1 MENEKMLITLERY
14 DQLIAERAVYK
25 NEAQRLEDE
34 NIELKA
40 QIKDLEEENNKIPL
54 IHFNTSKTTDEEEEL
69 LDDDTIYFDRRVST
83 SL

>member
-14 DQLIAERAVYK
+14 DQLIAERAVCK

-54 IHFNTSKTTDEEEEL
+54 IHFNTSKTTDEEEVL
-69 LDDDTIYFDRRVST
+69 IVD
-83 SL
+83 

>member
-40 QIKDLEEENNKIPL
+40 QIKDLEEENNKIPS
-54 IHFNTSKTTDEEEEL
+54 IHFNTPKTTDEEEEL
-69 LDDDTIYFDRRVST
+69 LDDDTI
-83 SL
+83 

>member
-54 IHFNTSKTTDEEEEL
+54 IHFNTSKTTDDEEAL
-69 LDDDTIYFDRRVST
+69 LDE
-83 SL
+83 

>member
-54 IHFNTSKTTDEEEEL
+54 IHFNTSKTTDEEEVL
-69 LDDDTIYFDRRVST
+69 IVD
-83 SL
+83 

>member
-1 MENEKMLITLERY
+1 MENEKMLITIERY
-14 DQLIAERAVYK
+14 DQLIGERAVYK

-54 IHFNTSKTTDEEEEL
+54 IHFNTSKTTDDEEEL
-69 LDDDTIYFDRRVST
+69 LDD
-83 SL
+83 

>member
-40 QIKDLEEENNKIPL
+40 QIKDLKEENNKIPS
-54 IHFNTSKTTDEEEEL
+54 IHFNTPKTTDEEEEL
-69 LDDDTIYFDRRVST
+69 LDDDTI
-83 SL
+83 

>member
-40 QIKDLEEENNKIPL
+40 QIKDLEEENNKIPS
-54 IHFNTSKTTDEEEEL
+54 IHFNTPKTTDEEEVL
-69 LDDDTIYFDRRVST
+69 IVDDTI
-83 SL
+83 

>member
-1 MENEKMLITLERY
+1 MENEKMLITLEKY

-54 IHFNTSKTTDEEEEL
+54 IHFNTSKTTDEEEVL
-69 LDDDTIYFDRRVST
+69 IVD
-83 SL
+83 

>member
-1 MENEKMLITLERY
+1 MENKKMLITLERY

-69 LDDDTIYFDRRVST
+69 LDDDTI
-83 SL
+83 

>member
-25 NEAQRLEDE
+25 NEAQRLKDE

-54 IHFNTSKTTDEEEEL
+54 IHFNTSKTTDEEEVL
-69 LDDDTIYFDRRVST
+69 IVDDTI
-83 SL
+83 

>member
-54 IHFNTSKTTDEEEEL
+54 IHFNTLKTIDEEEEL
-69 LDDDTIYFDRRVST
+69 LDE
-83 SL
+83 

>member
-1 MENEKMLITLERY
+1 MEKEKMLITLERY

-40 QIKDLEEENNKIPL
+40 QIKDLEEENNKIPS
-54 IHFNTSKTTDEEEEL
+54 IHFNTPKTTDEEEVL
-69 LDDDTIYFDRRVST
+69 IVDDTI
-83 SL
+83 

>member
-1 MENEKMLITLERY
+1 METEKMLITLERY

-40 QIKDLEEENNKIPL
+40 QIKDLEEEKNKIPS
-54 IHFNTSKTTDEEEEL
+54 IHFNTSKTTDEEEVL
-69 LDDDTIYFDRRVST
+69 IVD
-83 SL
+83 

>member
-54 IHFNTSKTTDEEEEL
+54 IHFNTSKTTDEEEVL
-69 LDDDTIYFDRRVST
+69 IVDDTI
-83 SL
+83 

>member
-54 IHFNTSKTTDEEEEL
+54 IHFNTSKTTDEEEL
-69 LDDDTIYFDRRVST
+69 LIVD
-83 SL
+83 

>member
-1 MENEKMLITLERY
+1 MEKEKMLITLERY

-40 QIKDLEEENNKIPL
+40 QIKDLEEENNKIPS
-54 IHFNTSKTTDEEEEL
+54 IHFNTPKTTDEEEEL
-69 LDDDTIYFDRRVST
+69 LDDDTI
-83 SL
+83 

>member
-34 NIELKA
+34 NIELKT
-40 QIKDLEEENNKIPL
+40 QIKDLEEENNKIPS
-54 IHFNTSKTTDEEEEL
+54 IHFNTPKTTDEEEVL
-69 LDDDTIYFDRRVST
+69 IVDDTI
-83 SL
+83 

>member
-40 QIKDLEEENNKIPL
+40 QIKDLEEENNKIPS
-54 IHFNTSKTTDEEEEL
+54 IRFNTPKTTDEEEVL
-69 LDDDTIYFDRRVST
+69 IVDDTI
-83 SL
+83 

>member
-1 MENEKMLITLERY
+1 MENEKMLITLEKY

-40 QIKDLEEENNKIPL
+40 QIKDLEEENNKIPS
-54 IHFNTSKTTDEEEEL
+54 IHFNTPKTTDEEEVL
-69 LDDDTIYFDRRVST
+69 IVDDTI
-83 SL
+83 

>member
-14 DQLIAERAVYK
+14 DQFIAERAVYK

-54 IHFNTSKTTDEEEEL
+54 IHFNTSKTTDEEEVL
-69 LDDDTIYFDRRVST
+69 IVD
-83 SL
+83 

>member
-1 MENEKMLITLERY
+1 MEKEKMLITLERY

-54 IHFNTSKTTDEEEEL
+54 IHFNTSKTTDDEEEL
-69 LDDDTIYFDRRVST
+69 LDD
-83 SL
+83 

>member
-69 LDDDTIYFDRRVST
+69 LDD
-83 SL
+83 

>member
-40 QIKDLEEENNKIPL
+40 QIKDFEKVLFIKAPISVFE
-54 IHFNTSKTTDEEEEL
+54 KTKEEL
-69 LDDDTIYFDRRVST
+69 LDD
-83 SL
+83 

>member
-40 QIKDLEEENNKIPL
+40 QIKDLEEENYKIPL
-54 IHFNTSKTTDEEEEL
+54 IHFNTSKTTDEEEVL
-69 LDDDTIYFDRRVST
+69 IVD
-83 SL
+83 

>member
-54 IHFNTSKTTDEEEEL
+54 IHFNTSKTTDDEEEL
-69 LDDDTIYFDRRVST
+69 LDD
-83 SL
+83 

>member
-40 QIKDLEEENNKIPL
+40 QIKDLEEENNKIPS
-54 IHFNTSKTTDEEEEL
+54 IHF
-69 LDDDTIYFDRRVST
+69 
-83 SL
+83 

>member
-40 QIKDLEEENNKIPL
+40 QIKDLEEEKNKIPL
-54 IHFNTSKTTDEEEEL
+54 IHFNTSKTTDEEEEEL
-69 LDDDTIYFDRRVST
+69 LDE
-83 SL
+83 

>member
-69 LDDDTIYFDRRVST
+69 LDDDTI
-83 SL
+83 

>member
-54 IHFNTSKTTDEEEEL
+54 IHFNTPKTTDEEEVL
-69 LDDDTIYFDRRVST
+69 IVD
-83 SL
+83 

>member
-54 IHFNTSKTTDEEEEL
+54 IHFNTSKTTDEE
-69 LDDDTIYFDRRVST
+69 
-83 SL
+83 

>member
-1 MENEKMLITLERY
+1 MEKEKMLITLERY

-54 IHFNTSKTTDEEEEL
+54 IHFNTSKTTDEEEVL
-69 LDDDTIYFDRRVST
+69 IVD
-83 SL
+83 

>member
-25 NEAQRLEDE
+25 NEAQRLEGE

-54 IHFNTSKTTDEEEEL
+54 IHFNTSKTTDEEEVL
-69 LDDDTIYFDRRVST
+69 IVD
-83 SL
+83 